1 MLATHS
7 QPTHEP
13 THDPNHE
20 TQEEDTIMFGDIE
33 MKLSPELMEASVMQ
47 HDDPLHKM
55 GPILATM
62 YKQHQGG
69 ESPNDFMLGS
79 SLKASLV
86 HEDGTVSIDAVAM
99 GDGPDLQDMIDALKP
114 HGFILLSTYRHMAS
128 GTIPIKSLGD
138 MCKCSSMLMAMP
150 ALSVVESLGRPME
163 RRAKGSVTSE
173 GVFSMEVDKV
183 LEKLGFKGFGVTVG
197 VLSDS
202 FNALGGAQ
210 DDIASGD
217 LPPADRINILSDSFT
232 DGSDEGRAMM
242 QIVHDVAPRANL
254 AFYTASNGIADFANG
269 IMKLAEAGCKV
280 IVDDVFYWCE
290 PAFQDGLIAQAVDD
304 VTKSGVIYFA
314 SAGNYGRSSYESAFV
329 DSGVAVD
336 FPDGTVYRL
345 HDWAYGSNSFPD
357 IFQTVFLPNKEDVV
371 LIFQWD
377 EPFATATPGSQG
389 SSSDLGMCILD
400 PTLNRVV
407 EISDQINI
415 GMDPL
420 EIICLNV
427 TDYLQLIGRPN
438 DLGYVFEI
446 AIGLRSGKPPKRMK
460 VTSLSNEVR
469 FIEYPTNR

>member
-1 MLATHS
+1 MFATHS

-13 THDPNHE
+13 THESTHE
-20 TQEEDTIMFGDIE
+20 TQEEDSMMFGDIE

-47 HDDPLHKM
+47 HNDPLHKM

-69 ESPNDFMLGS
+69 EPPNSFMLES
-79 SLKASLV
+79 SLKESFV
-86 HEDGTVSIDAVAM
+86 HEDGTVSIDVVAM
-99 GDGPDLQDMIDALKP
+99 ADGPDLQDMIDELKP

-138 MCKCSSMLMAMP
+138 MCKCSSMLMALP

-173 GVFSMEVDKV
+173 GVFAMEVDKV
-183 LEKLGFKGFGVTVG
+183 LEKFGFKGFGVTVG

-217 LPPADRINILSDSFT
+217 LPPAHRMNIVNDSFT
-232 DGSDEGRAMM
+232 ESDEGRAMM
-242 QIVHDVAPRANL
+242 QIIHDVAPGANL
-254 AFYTASNGIADFANG
+254 AFHTALDGIADFANG
-269 IMKLAEAGCKV
+269 IKKLAEAECQV
-280 IVDDVFYWCE
+280 IVDDIFYPHE
-290 PAFQDGLIAQAVDD
+290 PAFQDGLIAQAVDE

-329 DSGVAVD
+329 DSRVIVD
-336 FPDGTVYRL
+336 GPAGTVYRL
-345 HDWAYGSNSFPD
+345 HDWALGSDSVPD
-357 IFQTVFLPNKEDVV
+357 VFQAVFLPNTERLR

-389 SSSDLGMCILD
+389 SSSDLGMFILD
-400 PTLNRVV
+400 PTLNRAVA
-407 EISDQINI
+407 ISDQVNI
-415 GMDPL
+415 GMDPI
-420 EIICLNV
+420 EIIGLNV
-427 TDYLQLIGRPN
+427 TDHLQLIGRSN
-438 DLGYVFEI
+438 DLGHIFEI
-446 AIGLRSGKPPKRMK
+446 AIGLRSGNPPKRMK